1 MAEVQHRILA
11 TPASLKRMTPDELRE
26 LIDRLIGHGGYNP
39 FWPCDL
45 CKLKDEARAEL
56 ESRE

>member
-1 MAEVQHRILA
+1 MAEHRVLA
-11 TPASLKRMTPDELRE
+11 TPAGIKAAKTGVLRE
-26 LIDRLIGHGGYNP
+26 LVDELKGHGGYNP

-56 ESRE
+56 ENRE